1 MKNIIK
7 MTGLISL
14 VIFSFFYTDK
24 VIEVIREEDEIMIEL
39 SSVKELYKIEPIN
52 ATIVRNTIIPGLNG
66 KEINIE
72 KSYKEMKKS
81 GLFNKHLLI
90 YDNSSPN
97 IKLSE
102 NNDKF
107 IIHGQPQKQMVSL
120 IFILNNPKYLSEI
133 EKITANKEVI
143 INYFVTYNYL
153 MSYST
158 EIKAMNN
165 HEFYSYGNAGEY
177 TPENLLFS
185 NNLISRITSNNAI
198 YCLAPNME
206 ESTLKLCSENN
217 LYTVTPNII
226 GEKKPYTAIK
236 TNLNSGSIILL
247 SMNNETIKELAT
259 IIDYIRGKGLKIT
272 GLSALLS
279 EELE

>member
-1 MKNIIK
+1 MKNNYFYMTDLDSKIYIEPWDMELSFGLYYDDNMPLLSIKKMDNYTIIEQDLYHKYSSEINKLIIK
-7 MTGLISL
+7 RYYELKKTILNKKNIDELIDN
-14 VIFSFFYTDK
+14 Y
-24 VIEVIREEDEIMIEL
+24 
-39 SSVKELYKIEPIN
+39 
-52 ATIVRNTIIPGLNG
+52 LNDS
-66 KEINIE
+66 N
-72 KSYKEMKKS
+72 
-81 GLFNKHLLI
+81 N
-90 YDNSSPN
+90 
-97 IKLSE
+97 E